1 MQQHIYYAGRATP
14 ESLADAIVEESQR
27 ERRLRAQKVSGGDAV
42 LVQIGR
48 WEYHHLERA
57 VTVGIAY
64 KPDDQRYIVVS
75 LGERDWVQD
84 HVHAQAVRQLVVG
97 GALSVLV
104 SPWSLFS
111 MASPAERLL
120 GGDTNSARQWA
131 LIERAVLQQ
140 GGMLAEERTLTPPL

>member
-1 MQQHIYYAGRATP
+1 MQQYIYYAGRATP
-14 ESLADAIVEESQR
+14 ESLADAIVEESQS
-27 ERRLRAQKVSGGDAV
+27 ERRLRAQKVSGGDVV

-48 WEYHHLERA
+48 WEHHHLERA

-84 HVHAQAVRQLVVG
+84 HVRAQAVRQLAMAG
-97 GALSVLV
+97 MLSVLV

-111 MASPAERLL
+111 MVSPAERLL
-120 GGDTNSARQWA
+120 GGDTTSARQWA
-131 LIERAVLQQ
+131 LIERAVMQQ
-140 GGMLAEERTLTPPL
+140 GGMLAEERTLTSPL